1 MRRLGALILLSGA
14 LAGVGCASSND
25 DLQGELLAERQEH
38 YNILTPDEVNGQ
50 PAGSP
55 GRAILTLWRAV
66 QFRNP
71 GGALARV
78 SPPPTND
85 QIDDFEGFI
94 VGAGASAASTTKPA
108 VIDVNQVGSR
118 ANVLLEFHRKRK
130 VGDRI
135 KTLMTGRLQ
144 VGLVRGPTGWL
155 VLWRP
160 AADKLP
166 AAVS

>member
-1 MRRLGALILLSGA
+1 LRRTGALILLSVA
-14 LAGVGCASSND
+14 LAGAGCASGND

-38 YNILTPDEVNGQ
+38 YNILTRAEVSAQ

-71 GGALARV
+71 EGALARV
-78 SPPPTND
+78 SPPPTGD

-94 VGAGASAASTTKPA
+94 VGAGASAASTTKPE
-108 VIDVNQVGSR
+108 VLDVNRVGRR

-135 KTLMTGRLQ
+135 KTRMTGRLQ